1 VGRAL
6 LCTCLN
12 RILDQIE
19 TGREVAA
26 KAARK
31 VTST

>member
-1 VGRAL
+1 
-6 LCTCLN
+6 LN

>member
-1 VGRAL
+1 
-6 LCTCLN
+6 LN
-12 RILDQIE
+12 LILDQIE